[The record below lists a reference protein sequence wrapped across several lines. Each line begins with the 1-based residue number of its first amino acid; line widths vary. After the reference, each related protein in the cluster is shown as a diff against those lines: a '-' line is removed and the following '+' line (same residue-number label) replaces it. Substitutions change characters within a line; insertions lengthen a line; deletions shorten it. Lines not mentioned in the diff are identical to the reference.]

1 MLNFK
6 PTPEKPPLTPIKKKF
21 VHSFIEMIIIFT
33 YRKFQYFSPLER
45 VEWEFSDQ
53 KDVFRSL
60 FSFLKE
66 ESRSD
71 CYLAILQ
78 AIKVFTYVF
87 CLFYFEITMSY
98 RMLCFREFVQL
109 SSFIS
114 IFTGETKIC

>member
-1 MLNFK
+1 
-6 PTPEKPPLTPIKKKF
+6 
-21 VHSFIEMIIIFT
+21 MIIIFT

-87 CLFYFEITMSY
+87 CLLYFEITMSY